1 MRGCF
6 VTGTDTG
13 VGKTVVAAGLARLL
27 VERGH
32 RVGVMK
38 PIETGCEAAS
48 GGELPHD
55 GRLLAEAAGIQDDRQ
70 WVVPCR
76 YSEPLAPLVAA
87 RREGRAVDFE
97 AIWRAWEHLTTHY
110 EWALVEGAGGLSVPI
125 SPKDTMAN
133 LARELDLPVP
143 IVARPVLGTLNHTY
157 LTVHYARSKGLA
169 LIGIV
174 ISGYGEQTTD
184 VAEQTNPA
192 MLEELCELPVLGR
205 VPRTSALTTPEE
217 AIQAVREG
225 VNIEYFIARCDEVAR
240 AEKSSKNKLSG

>member
-97 AIWRAWEHLTTHY
+97 AIWRAWEHLKTHY

-125 SPKDTMAN
+125 SPKYTMAD
-133 LARELDLPVP
+133 LARELDLPVL

-157 LTVHYARSKGLA
+157 LTVHYARSKGLSVV
-169 LIGIV
+169 GIV
-174 ISGYGEQTTD
+174 ISGYDANTAD
-184 VAEQTNPA
+184 VAERTNPE
-192 MLEELCELPVLGR
+192 MLEELCELPVLGC
-205 VPRTSALTTPEE
+205 VPRRATIETAEE
-217 AIQAVREG
+217 AARAVSEG
-225 VNIEYFIARCDEVAR
+225 VNVERFIARCAGGR
-240 AEKSSKNKLSG
+240 AS